1 MRNRRR
7 NKPTTSRN
15 ENEQLRRKLR
25 ESEER
30 HYLTQ
35 QLLLQQQQENEQLR
49 KQPVT
54 LPTDLPLRNHTYGP
68 RMIALCMNLSKHIG
82 FRPTETALNIVFEW
96 LGNQNQNSV
105 VQCNANLSKMRTLAN
120 IPGISWSEE
129 AVRRE
134 CKKLAARI
142 GMPKYVVTDGASE
155 LRESV
160 AALKKGREKP
170 ILLRDMKHF
179 AANVFERLIGKDE
192 RFQLYLSKLGQ
203 TRNHVQQTELG
214 HFTPS
219 SQKPKAR
226 FMNLGPS
233 LRWGKMVSYHLS
245 HHRSESRKGIKAKRM
260 NAKLGW
266 VRGFR
271 DELAAWNRC
280 EEVMQASLS
289 FINRQG
295 IYRGAAAEMEV
306 ALNAVRKDHP
316 ADCHL
321 SATMASEL
329 TTFVRESE
337 LLIAKGDRAWLS
349 TENLESFFGRFKG
362 LEGQH
367 SKGGFTSLIARD
379 AVADNRLDA

>member
-49 KQPVT
+49 KQPVR
-54 LPTDLPLRNHTYGP
+54 LPADLPLRNHTYGP

-96 LGNQNQNSV
+96 LGIKTRIPSFSATRIWMCRAGIAQLQKPVVGDDWIWFSDHSNQIGQEKILEILGIRESDLPPLG
-105 VQCNANLSKMRTLAN
+105 QTLPLSKMRTLAN
-120 IPGISWSEE
+120 IPG
-129 AVRRE
+129 
-134 CKKLAARI
+134 
-142 GMPKYVVTDGASE
+142 M
-155 LRESV
+155 
-160 AALKKGREKP
+160 
-170 ILLRDMKHF
+170 
-179 AANVFERLIGKDE
+179 
-192 RFQLYLSKLGQ
+192 KLGQ

-245 HHRSESRKGIKAKRM
+245 HHRSKSR
-260 NAKLGW
+260 
-266 VRGFR
+266 
-271 DELAAWNRC
+271 
-280 EEVMQASLS
+280 
-289 FINRQG
+289 
-295 IYRGAAAEMEV
+295 
-306 ALNAVRKDHP
+306 
-316 ADCHL
+316 
-321 SATMASEL
+321 
-329 TTFVRESE
+329 
-337 LLIAKGDRAWLS
+337 
-349 TENLESFFGRFKG
+349 
-362 LEGQH
+362 
-367 SKGGFTSLIARD
+367 
-379 AVADNRLDA
+379 